1 MRPSIWLKST
11 LVPFSLAFSSHSRFC
26 VNDYIAK
33 MYTKI
38 ACNIYSCRFDVRLQ
52 VMQPFLNF
60 SCFFLTHKVPLI
72 TSFELRKSLK
82 RMLSLAYTE
91 MNQKETSLYI
101 NICIGMNFFD
111 IYTHIDM

>member
-1 MRPSIWLKST
+1 MRPSIWLKPT

-38 ACNIYSCRFDVRLQ
+38 ACNISSGRFDVRLQ

-72 TSFELRKSLK
+72 EEFPIIEFYLYHVTSAGES
-82 RMLSLAYTE
+82 SNWT
-91 MNQKETSLYI
+91 TSGIKQVDL
-101 NICIGMNFFD
+101 
-111 IYTHIDM
+111 TL